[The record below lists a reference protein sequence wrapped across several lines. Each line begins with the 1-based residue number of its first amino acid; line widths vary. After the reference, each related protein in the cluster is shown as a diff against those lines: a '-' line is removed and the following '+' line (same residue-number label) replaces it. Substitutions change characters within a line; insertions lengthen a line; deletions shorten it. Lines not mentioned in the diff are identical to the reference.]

1 MHKAS
6 SGRSGRNASHQP
18 SEGIPDSVK
27 LHLVEDLLTAAM
39 AVRVFGRDALTV
51 LRRLAAASVLMGMSE
66 LRGRREAGGGEQ

>member
-1 MHKAS
+1 M
-6 SGRSGRNASHQP
+6 
-18 SEGIPDSVK
+18 K

-66 LRGRREAGGGEQ
+66 LRGRRDAGGGEQ